1 MAYAHTQV
9 NIISKVYLQSDR
21 RYNYTTPKS
30 FLEQISL
37 YSKLLKRKS
46 AELAS
51 KIDRLENG
59 LDKLKSTAN
68 QVGRRGLRILYEIID
83 WVRFNTERVY
93 VSGGQFKRKISNP
106 GSRIK
111 N

>member
-9 NIISKVYLQSDR
+9 NIISRIYLQSDR

-37 YSKLLKRKS
+37 YSKLLRRKS

-59 LDKLKSTAN
+59 LEKLKSTAS
-68 QVGRRGLRILYEIID
+68 QVSLY
-83 WVRFNTERVY
+83 TY
-93 VSGGQFKRKISNP
+93 KLKYKIFIV
-106 GSRIK
+106 IK
-111 N
+111 KKC